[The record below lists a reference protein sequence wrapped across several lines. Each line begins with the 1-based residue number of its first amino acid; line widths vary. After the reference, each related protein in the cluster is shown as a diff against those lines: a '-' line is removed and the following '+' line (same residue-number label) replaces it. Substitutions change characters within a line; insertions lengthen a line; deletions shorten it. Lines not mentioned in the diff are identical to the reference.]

1 MALISNTSIDLNIN
15 AGAKAALLGRCV
27 VINRLVSTPEFNGC
41 KGSALS
47 FDDDKARFKVK
58 LHEPLDSKGVVLL
71 KAYNLSVL
79 SAVVMNGLVSK
90 PELNGR
96 KGTVLSFDDVKGRY
110 NVKLHDAS
118 DSIIQVKASNLSVSA
133 VTEDVRNAS
142 ASMLAAQSCQSASAA
157 AAAGS
162 SNTACKVA
170 EMHLKYHMDAAWLG
184 ARGKFAGDKVFSQ
197 GISAVVGPM
206 PTHLLRFIYYEHMQS
221 KDSGTCFIAW
231 NAGLKI
237 ETTPRDE
244 WLFVVGEEVKL
255 HVALSLSAM
264 FFV

>member
-1 MALISNTSIDLNIN
+1 MNIQ

-27 VINRLVSTPEFNGC
+27 VINGIISTPELNGC

-47 FDDDKARFKVK
+47 FDHDKARFKVK
-58 LHEPLDSKGVVLL
+58 LHETLDSKNIVLL

-79 SAVVMNGLVSK
+79 SVVVVNGLVSK

-96 KGTVLSFDDVKGRY
+96 KGTVLSFDDVKARY

-118 DSIIQVKASNLSVSA
+118 DSIIQIKACNLSVSSLK
-133 VTEDVRNAS
+133 EDVRNGAG
-142 ASMLAAQSCQSASAA
+142 SMLAAQSCQSASAA

-221 KDSGTCFIAW
+221 SDSGFIFVAW

-244 WLFVVGEEVKL
+244 WLFVVGEEVCSSSSHCHCQRCFSFENHKYKI
-255 HVALSLSAM
+255 
-264 FFV
+264 